1 MAAAEADAHDA
12 AMKRILPWFPAF
24 VLLAA
29 ELPALDISTPDFCPC
44 ERIPARFTADGRN
57 VSPELRIG
65 AVPEAAHSLALIVE
79 DPDAPDGTFTH
90 WLLWNIDPGIS
101 VVERGK
107 VPRGAAAGRN
117 DFGTLSYRGPDPPS
131 GTHRYFFRL
140 YALDAPLDLPP
151 GADRRQLEAAMKGR
165 ILAEAEMRGY
175 YDRRR
180 R

>member
-1 MAAAEADAHDA
+1 MAAASADKHGST
-12 AMKRILPWFPAF
+12 MKRLLPWFPAF

-29 ELPALDISTPDFCPC
+29 ELPALDLSTPDFCPC
-44 ERIPARFTADGRN
+44 GRIPARFTADGRD

-65 AVPEAAHSLALIVE
+65 AVPEAARSLVLIME
-79 DPDAPDGTFTH
+79 DTDAPYGAFTH

-101 VVERGK
+101 VLERGK
-107 VPRGAAAGRN
+107 VPRGATVGRN

-131 GTHRYFFRL
+131 GTHRYLFRL
-140 YALDAPLDLPP
+140 YALDGPLNLPP
-151 GADRRQLEAAMKGR
+151 GADRGQLEAAMKGR
-165 ILAEAEMRGY
+165 VLAEAAMRAY